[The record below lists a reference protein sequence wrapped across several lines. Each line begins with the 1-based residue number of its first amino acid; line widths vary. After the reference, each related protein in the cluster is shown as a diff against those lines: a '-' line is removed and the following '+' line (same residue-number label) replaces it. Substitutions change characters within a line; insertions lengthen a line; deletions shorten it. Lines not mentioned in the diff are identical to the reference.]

1 MAADPI
7 VQVHDLTHAHGDRPV
22 LRGVDLTLS
31 PGEVLGVLGPNG
43 AGKTTLIEILCGL
56 LRPDGGAVAVAG
68 HDLRQSPGA
77 ARRMVGL
84 VPQELALYPDL
95 SGRDNLRF
103 FGRLHGLSGDA
114 LRSRVQGALEQADLT
129 ARADD
134 RVSHYSGGM
143 KRRLN
148 LAAGALHGPALLL
161 LDEPTVGVDPQSR
174 RRLLDGIARA
184 ASEGAAVVLATHLM
198 QEAEE
203 VCHEVVI
210 LDEGRVLAAG
220 APAELVRQ
228 LEGGVIH
235 LELDRPAGD
244 DLAAAVEQ
252 LDGVSGARVLEQQD
266 GEGQALAVQTAGAEE
281 VLPRLLQLVAAR
293 GRKVRSLEVLR
304 QDLEGVFLHLT
315 GRRPR
320 D

>member
-1 MAADPI
+1 
-7 VQVHDLTHAHGDRPV
+7 
-22 LRGVDLTLS
+22 
-31 PGEVLGVLGPNG
+31 
-43 AGKTTLIEILCGL
+43 
-56 LRPDGGAVAVAG
+56 
-68 HDLRQSPGA
+68 
-77 ARRMVGL
+77 
-84 VPQELALYPDL
+84 
-95 SGRDNLRF
+95 
-103 FGRLHGLSGDA
+103 
-114 LRSRVQGALEQADLT
+114 VQGALEQADLT